1 MTKQPNW
8 EFVAQLGDANP
19 ILHGGYFIYRD
30 LTKVYADEGEYVEP
44 YKEVDNEII
53 SWRIWRFSLDKLKQH
68 KHPTEDRM
76 LLICTR
82 YRANWPHPV
91 EGYDEW
97 FNRDIS
103 GLASFGGQTPAEL
116 REAFCSDNIIERAR
130 AYELVGKYHGFL
142 NLDGYPLIID
152 GEGANDIMWKRYE
165 QELCKHRHMVK
176 NEADEL
182 FAWKCADCDY
192 VYGRSSN

>member
-30 LTKVYADEGEYVEP
+30 LTKVYAGEGEYVEP

-53 SWRIWRFSLDKLKQH
+53 SWRIWRFSLDK
-68 KHPTEDRM
+68 
-76 LLICTR
+76 
-82 YRANWPHPV
+82 
-91 EGYDEW
+91 GYDEW